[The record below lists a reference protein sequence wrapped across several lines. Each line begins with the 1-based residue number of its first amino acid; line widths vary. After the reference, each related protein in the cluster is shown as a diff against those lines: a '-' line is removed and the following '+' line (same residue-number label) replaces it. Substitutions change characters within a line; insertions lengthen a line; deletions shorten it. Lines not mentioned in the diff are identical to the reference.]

1 MKNSCLLYLKKKT
14 GPTLIFTLLVSVF
27 SIYLQAATIQCEWT
41 GIEKIVAVGDLHG
54 DYKNFVRILR
64 GTKLV
69 DRELRW
75 RADKTHLVQIGDIM
89 DRGPDAKRIFDLLIR
104 LEKEAEEVG
113 GKVHVLLGNHEEMNI
128 TGIAFEYQGYVTVEQ
143 FVSFLPDKYKE
154 RKEKEFAKKEQK
166 KALQGSDSGSRSSK
180 DFMDYWKE
188 LWDDARER
196 SNHPARQQYTYNF
209 NKTYGKWLLDH
220 NIVIKINDMVFVH
233 GGINEE
239 FSTWEL
245 KDINNIARRELD
257 AFRQAAVF
265 STPLQLRV
273 RRIVYE
279 PSGPLWYRDLARRG
293 DDFKETVDKILEN
306 LKAKYMI
313 IAHTPR
319 IIDSM
324 DDMSRFD
331 GKVWIIDTGIGDAYG
346 GNLSALIINS
356 GEFDVWPPNLR
367 RR

>member
-1 MKNSCLLYLKKKT
+1 MKNVCLPYLKKKVR
-14 GPTLIFTLLVSVF
+14 PTLIFALLASIF
-27 SIYLQAATIQCEWT
+27 SIYLHAASIQCEWT

-54 DYKNFVRILR
+54 DYKNFVKILK

-69 DRELRW
+69 DRELLW
-75 RADKTHLVQIGDIM
+75 KGGKTHLVQIGDIM
-89 DRGPDAKRIFDLLIR
+89 DRGPDAKKIFDLLMR

-128 TGIAFEYQGYVTVEQ
+128 TGIAFDYEGYVTVEQ
-143 FVSFLPDKYKE
+143 FISFLPDKYKE
-154 RKEKEFAKKEQK
+154 KKEKEFAKKEQK
-166 KALQGSDSGSRSSK
+166 KALQRSGSGSTSSK

-188 LWDDARER
+188 TRDDARKR
-196 SNHPARQQYTYNF
+196 GNHPARKQYTYNF
-209 NKTYGKWLLDH
+209 NKTYGKWILDH

-233 GGINEE
+233 GGISEE

-245 KDINNIARRELD
+245 KDINNLARRELD
-257 AFRQAAVF
+257 AFRQAVVF
-265 STPLQLRV
+265 STPLQLKV

-306 LKAKYMI
+306 LNAKYMI

-319 IIDSM
+319 VIKSM

-331 GKVWIIDTGIGDAYG
+331 RRIWIIDTGIGDAYG
-346 GNLSALIINS
+346 GHLSALIINS
-356 GEFDVWPPNLR
+356 GEFDVWPPALR
-367 RR
+367 KK